1 MLQEAKTPKKFL
13 VFFSKESFSYISG
26 KRNPRKF
33 FLFTKMELSEHKTWK
48 KKKKTLLKC
57 FSYFR
62 KLNFLTPSLKDS
74 YYLGER
80 LMVFHHCFFKYF
92 HFTIDFYFW
101 FWKFL
106 LLIPF
111 FHFITVSSG
120 VFMSTL
126 ILLFFFDCLYC
137 LLWWPFF
144 VRYFIFELLYWVCY
158 GFEKAFFS
166 LRHFYLKLLPN
177 IWHNLLLWRL
187 PYGLQFCLAGCRASH
202 WRSNYRL
209 SLSACLKTQRLAKR
223 TSR

>member
-1 MLQEAKTPKKFL
+1 MLQETKTPKKFL

-33 FLFTKMELSEHKTWK
+33 FLFKKMELSEHKTWK

-92 HFTIDFYFW
+92 HFTTDFYFW

-111 FHFITVSSG
+111 FSLHHCFFRCFYVNTDFTILFWLFILFTLVTIFCQVLHFWVAVLG
-120 VFMSTL
+120 VLRIWES
-126 ILLFFFDCLYC
+126 I
-137 LLWWPFF
+137 
-144 VRYFIFELLYWVCY
+144 
-158 GFEKAFFS
+158 FFS
-166 LRHFYLKLLPN
+166 QAFLP
-177 IWHNLLLWRL
+177 
-187 PYGLQFCLAGCRASH
+187 
-202 WRSNYRL
+202 
-209 SLSACLKTQRLAKR
+209 
-223 TSR
+223 

>member
-1 MLQEAKTPKKFL
+1 
-13 VFFSKESFSYISG
+13 
-26 KRNPRKF
+26 
-33 FLFTKMELSEHKTWK
+33 
-48 KKKKTLLKC
+48 
-57 FSYFR
+57 
-62 KLNFLTPSLKDS
+62 
-74 YYLGER
+74 
-80 LMVFHHCFFKYF
+80 MVFHHCFFKYF

-111 FHFITVSSG
+111 FSLHHCFFRCFYVNTDFTILFWLFIL
-120 VFMSTL
+120 FTL
-126 ILLFFFDCLYC
+126 VTI
-137 LLWWPFF
+137 F

>member
-1 MLQEAKTPKKFL
+1 
-13 VFFSKESFSYISG
+13 
-26 KRNPRKF
+26 
-33 FLFTKMELSEHKTWK
+33 MELSEHKTWK

-111 FHFITVSSG
+111 FSLHHCFFRCFYVNTDFTILFWLFILFTLVTIFLSGTSFLSCCTGCATDLRKHFFLSGIFTLNSFPTFGTTFFYEGFPMACSSALQVAGPPTDVQITDSVY
-120 VFMSTL
+120 
-126 ILLFFFDCLYC
+126 LLV
-137 LLWWPFF
+137 WKHS
-144 VRYFIFELLYWVCY
+144 V
-158 GFEKAFFS
+158 
-166 LRHFYLKLLPN
+166 
-177 IWHNLLLWRL
+177 
-187 PYGLQFCLAGCRASH
+187 
-202 WRSNYRL
+202 
-209 SLSACLKTQRLAKR
+209 
-223 TSR
+223 